1 MTLFLLST
9 AAGIPV
15 TRKHSQRSTAA
26 LAFVLAA
33 FLAMNMALFG
43 FLVWRKQQVM
53 LKTASPGQSF
63 LCDWKAC
70 LDTYPA
76 ASMSDHPNFG
86 TICAAHIYP

>member
-1 MTLFLLST
+1 MTVFLPST

-43 FLVWRKQQVM
+43 FMVWRKQQVT
-53 LKTASPGQSF
+53 LQTASPGQIIV
-63 LCDWKAC
+63 CDWKDV
-70 LDTYPA
+70 LIHTLLLQ
-76 ASMSDHPNFG
+76 
-86 TICAAHIYP
+86 

>member
-43 FLVWRKQQVM
+43 FLVWRKQQVT
-53 LKTASPGQSF
+53 LKTASSGQSF
-63 LCDWKAC
+63 FRRWKAC

-76 ASMSDHPNFG
+76 ASMSDQLHVG
-86 TICAAHIYP
+86 TIRAAHMYP